1 MSEEKEEEEEYED
14 SENIGSGSGGITG
27 IEGDPQRPPVVEPAI
42 GFENEWVRFLDR
54 LSDDSSLG
62 PLVSYIESVAL
73 TDRAKTKL
81 QIYIIT
87 LLDKEFAIS
96 RLENREDLM
105 KLMDDKHVLDADL
118 PLGLTR
124 FDQTPEFAH
133 IIDLVKIKFG
143 IKIRRSMG
151 AGFERKIIAT
161 TRSENISEERIRTKA
176 AKTGTMQKIKGMFG
190 E

>member
-1 MSEEKEEEEEYED
+1 MSEEEEYENN
-14 SENIGSGSGGITG
+14 EEELVGSGGITG
-27 IEGDPQRPPVVEPAI
+27 VGGDPQRPPVVEPAI
-42 GFENEWVRFLDR
+42 SFENEWVRFLDR
-54 LSDDSSLG
+54 LSEDSSLG
-62 PLVSYIESVAL
+62 PLVNYIESVEL

-96 RLENREDLM
+96 RLENSEDLM
-105 KLMDDKHVLDADL
+105 KLMDDKYRLDADL

-124 FDQTPEFAH
+124 FDQTPEFQH
-133 IIDLVKIKFG
+133 IIGLVRIKFG

-161 TRSENISEERIRTKA
+161 TRSENVNEERVRTKA
-176 AKTGTMQKIKGMFG
+176 AKSGTISKLKGMFG

>member
-1 MSEEKEEEEEYED
+1 MSEEYED
-14 SENIGSGSGGITG
+14 NNEEEFAGSGGITG
-27 IEGDPQRPPVVEPAI
+27 SGGDPQRPPVVEPTI

-96 RLENREDLM
+96 RLENKEDLM

-124 FDQTPEFAH
+124 FDITPEFQH
-133 IIDLVKIKFG
+133 ILDLVRIKFG

-151 AGFERKIIAT
+151 GGFERKIIAT

-176 AKTGTMQKIKGMFG
+176 SKASTMQKIKGMFG

>member
-1 MSEEKEEEEEYED
+1 MSEEEYED
-14 SENIGSGSGGITG
+14 NEEEFVGSGGITAG
-27 IEGDPQRPPVVEPAI
+27 GGDPQRPPAIEPAI

-62 PLVSYIESVAL
+62 PLVSYIENVPL

-96 RLENREDLM
+96 RLENREDFM
-105 KLMDDKHVLDADL
+105 KLMDDKYILDADL

-124 FDQTPEFAH
+124 FDITPEFQH
-133 IIDLVKIKFG
+133 IQDLVRIKFG
-143 IKIRRSMG
+143 IKVRRSMG

-161 TRSENISEERIRTKA
+161 TRSENVSEERIRTKA
-176 AKTGTMQKIKGMFG
+176 AKAGTVQKIKGMFG

>member
-1 MSEEKEEEEEYED
+1 MSEEYED
-14 SENIGSGSGGITG
+14 SEEEYVSSGGGITAG
-27 IEGDPQRPPVVEPAI
+27 SGDIQRPPVVEPAI
-42 GFENEWVRFLDR
+42 SFENEWVRFLAL

-62 PLVSYIESVAL
+62 PLISYIESVEL
-73 TDRAKTKL
+73 TDRAKAKL

-96 RLENREDLM
+96 RLENREDYM
-105 KLMDDKHVLDADL
+105 KLMDDKYILDADL

-124 FDQTPEFAH
+124 FDITPEFQH
-133 IIDLVKIKFG
+133 ILDLVRIKFG

-161 TRSENISEERIRTKA
+161 TRSENVNEERIRTKA
-176 AKTGTMQKIKGMFG
+176 AKAGTIQKIKGMFG
-190 E
+190 D

>member
-1 MSEEKEEEEEYED
+1 MSEEEYED
-14 SENIGSGSGGITG
+14 TEEEFVGSGGITAG
-27 IEGDPQRPPVVEPAI
+27 GGDPQRPPVVEPAI
-42 GFENEWVRFLDR
+42 GFENEWVRFLAR
-54 LSDDSSLG
+54 LSEDSSLG
-62 PLVSYIESVAL
+62 PLVSYIESIAL

-96 RLENREDLM
+96 RLENREDYM
-105 KLMDDKHVLDADL
+105 KLMDDKYILDADL

-124 FDQTPEFAH
+124 FDITPEFQH
-133 IIDLVKIKFG
+133 VLDLVRIKFG

-161 TRSENISEERIRTKA
+161 TRSENVNEERIRTKA
-176 AKTGTMQKIKGMFG
+176 AKAGTIQKIKGMFG
-190 E
+190 D